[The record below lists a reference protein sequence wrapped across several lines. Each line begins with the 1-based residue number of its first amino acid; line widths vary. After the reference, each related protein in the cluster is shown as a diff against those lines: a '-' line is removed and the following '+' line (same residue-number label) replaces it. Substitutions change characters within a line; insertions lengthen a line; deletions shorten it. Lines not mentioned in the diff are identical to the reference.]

1 MVKRQQSAFVMPSL
15 TDILAT
21 VPHNLDVAEA
31 QWQRLRQPQL
41 PPEIIR
47 SQAYAL
53 AEPPDWDV
61 VVCGATLGILLAL
74 ALQQQGYRVLLLERG
89 RLQGRDQEWNIS
101 RAELQTLTRL
111 GLLTAAELEVAIAS
125 EFNPVR
131 VQFAA
136 GEPIWLRD
144 ILSVGISPQTLL
156 ALLKA
161 AFVAAGGSLR
171 EQTAFLGAVVHPD
184 GVVVRVQGSQQGL
197 AEAQETLITRLLIDA
212 MGHFSPIQQ
221 QARAGQQPRGVCLV
235 VGGCAQGLPER
246 PFSDLMVTLEGIRGQ
261 RQHFW
266 EAFPAGGGRTTYCFT
281 YVDTAPERPSL
292 HELLEYYWHSL
303 GAYQDCDPETLHF
316 QRLIAGVFPSYS
328 KVGQRWPRILAVG
341 DSSGQQ
347 SPLSFGGF
355 GAMLR
360 HLPRLLTGVGEALK
374 HDQLVDLSLLQPY
387 QPNLAVT
394 WLFQQAMM
402 VPVEAAV
409 PEQAVNQVL
418 DSVFQA
424 MQARGAMVLRPFV
437 RDVIQFPALTDALLS
452 SLLRNPGVVAAFV
465 GRVGVGPL
473 LHWLP
478 HYINLGRYHLAYHL
492 WGEQAE
498 LRQALAWQYGAGLD
512 LDA

>member
-1 MVKRQQSAFVMPSL
+1 MPSL

-21 VPHNLDVAEA
+21 VPHNLTAAEA
-31 QWQRLRQPQL
+31 QWQRLRQPQM
-41 PPEIIR
+41 PPEIIHVQ
-47 SQAYAL
+47 SQALSATSS
-53 AEPPDWDV
+53 DVWDV
-61 VVCGATLGILLAL
+61 VVCGGTLGILLAL
-74 ALQQQGYRVLLLERG
+74 ALQKQNYRVLILERG

-111 GLLTAAELEVAIAS
+111 GLLTDGELAIAIAS

-144 ILSVGISPQTLL
+144 ILNIGISPKTLL
-156 ALLKA
+156 AQLKA
-161 AFVAAGGSLR
+161 AFLAAGGSLR

-184 GVVVRVQGSQQGL
+184 GVAVRVQT
-197 AEAQETLITRLLIDA
+197 ATAPEETLTTRLLIDA

-221 QARAGQQPRGVCLV
+221 QARAGQTPRGICLV

-246 PFSDLMVTLEGIRGQ
+246 PYSDLMVTLEGIRQQ

-266 EAFPAGGGRTTYCFT
+266 EAFPAAQGRTTYCFT
-281 YVDTAPERPSL
+281 YVDTASERPSL
-292 HELLEYYWHSL
+292 RELLDYYWHNL
-303 GAYQDCDPETLHF
+303 GAYQDCDPESLHF
-316 QRLIAGVFPSYS
+316 ERLIAGVFPSYDAAAP
-328 KVGQRWPRILAVG
+328 RWPRILAVG

-360 HLPRLLTGVGEALK
+360 HLPRLQVGVSEALK
-374 HDQLVDLSLLQPY
+374 TDQLTDLSLLQPY

-402 VPVEAAV
+402 VPVGATV
-409 PEQAVNQVL
+409 PEQAINQLL
-418 DSVFQA
+418 DNVFQA
-424 MQARGAMVLRPFV
+424 MQARGEAVLLPFV
-437 RDVIQFPALTDALLS
+437 RDVIQFPALTEALIAT
-452 SLLRNPGVVAAFV
+452 LLRNPGVVAAFV
-465 GRVGVGPL
+465 QRVGVGPL

-478 HYINLGRYHLAYHL
+478 HYVSLGRYHLAYQL
-492 WGEQAE
+492 WGQQAE
-498 LRQALAWQYGAGLD
+498 TQQSLVWQYGAGLD
-512 LDA
+512 LAD

>member
-1 MVKRQQSAFVMPSL
+1 MPNL

-21 VPHNLDVAEA
+21 VPHNLTAAEA
-31 QWQRLRQPQL
+31 QWQRLRQPPGASHVIEQHSHGL
-41 PPEIIR
+41 G
-47 SQAYAL
+47 ST
-53 AEPPDWDV
+53 DWDV
-61 VVCGATLGILLAL
+61 IVCGGTLGILLAL
-74 ALQQQGYRVLLLERG
+74 ALQRQGYRVLVLERG

-111 GLLTAAELEVAIAS
+111 DLLTAAELEVAIAS

-131 VQFAA
+131 VQFAG

-144 ILSVGISPQTLL
+144 VLNIGISPKTLL
-156 ALLKA
+156 AQLKA
-161 AFVAAGGSLR
+161 AFLAAGGSLQ

-184 GVVVRVQGSQQGL
+184 GVAVRIQAVT
-197 AEAQETLITRLLIDA
+197 AAAETLTTRLLIDA

-221 QARAGQQPRGVCLV
+221 QARADQTPRGICLV

-246 PFSDLMVTLEGIRGQ
+246 PYSDLMVTLEGICQQ

-266 EAFPAGGGRTTYCFT
+266 EAFPAASGRTTYCFT
-281 YVDTAPERPSL
+281 YVDTLPQRPSL
-292 HELLEYYWHSL
+292 RALLEYYWQNL
-303 GAYQDCDPETLHF
+303 GAYQDCDPESVHF
-316 QRLIAGVFPSYS
+316 ERLIAGVFPSYS
-328 KVGQRWPRILAVG
+328 EVASRWPRILAVG

-360 HLPRLLTGVGEALK
+360 HLPRLLAGASEALK
-374 HDQLVDLSLLQPY
+374 ADQLADLSLLQPY

-402 VPVEAAV
+402 VPVDAVV
-409 PEQAVNQVL
+409 PESAINQLL

-424 MQARGAMVLRPFV
+424 MQARGPTVLTPFV
-437 RDVIQFPALTDALLS
+437 RDVIQFPALTEALMATLW
-452 SLLRNPGVVAAFV
+452 RNPGVVAAFV
-465 GRVGVGPL
+465 QRVGIGPL

-478 HYINLGRYHLAYHL
+478 HYLSLGRYHLAYQL
-492 WGEQAE
+492 WGQRAETEQA
-498 LRQALAWQYGAGLD
+498 RVWKYGAGLD
-512 LDA
+512 LAD